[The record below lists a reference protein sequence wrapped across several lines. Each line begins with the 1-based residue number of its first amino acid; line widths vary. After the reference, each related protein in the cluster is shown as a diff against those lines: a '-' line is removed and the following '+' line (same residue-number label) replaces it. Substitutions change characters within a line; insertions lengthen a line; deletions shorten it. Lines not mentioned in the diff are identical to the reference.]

1 MASTSG
7 VPVFEVGWNQAAG
20 LRTESRQSE
29 ARLMPVA
36 SPAQPARAY
45 EMLCALASH
54 LTAMGCHPVIVDGSA
69 QESGEW
75 RQAAGTHLGLLQVLN
90 DASLA
95 GLDRPTDG
103 SEWLVMPGALGL
115 QALQQ
120 TARAAGG
127 QVALSRLLAPFA
139 AKVVVLLYAPAATL
153 VSILAGLPVQVMV
166 PVLPQKQASI
176 DAYASLKSLYA
187 AGFSPVLAPLDQS
200 DVMAELP
207 LQQVVKTVI
216 DCARRHLNLE
226 ASTWPLHTWGLR
238 VQEAALG
245 VPTQPAHRRDAWAEA
260 QNMRPWTAQTTWS

>member
-1 MASTSG
+1 
-7 VPVFEVGWNQAAG
+7 VFEVGWTQASG
-20 LRTESRQSE
+20 LRAESRQSE

-45 EMLCALASH
+45 EMLCALAAH

-75 RQAAGTHLGLLQVLN
+75 RQAAGSHMGLLQVLN

-95 GLDRPTDG
+95 GLDRPSDE
-103 SEWLVMPGALGL
+103 SEWLVIPGALGL

-120 TARAAGG
+120 TARAAGA
-127 QVALSRLLAPFA
+127 QVALSRLLAPFG

-153 VSILAGLPVQVMV
+153 VSILAGMPVQIMV

-176 DAYASLKSLYA
+176 DAYASLKALYA
-187 AGFSPVLAPLDQS
+187 GGFSPVLAPLEQS
-200 DVMAELP
+200 DVVAELP
-207 LQQVVKTVI
+207 LQQVVRTVV
-216 DCARRHLNLE
+216 DCARRHLDLE

-245 VPTQPAHRRDAWAEA
+245 VPMPSVQRSDAWAEA
-260 QNMRPWTAQTTWS
+260 QGMRPWTAQTSWS

>member
-1 MASTSG
+1 M
-7 VPVFEVGWNQAAG
+7 FEVGWNQAAG
-20 LRTESRQSE
+20 LRTESRQGE

-75 RQAAGTHLGLLQVLN
+75 RQAAGSHVGLLQVLN

-120 TARAAGG
+120 TARAAGA

-153 VSILAGLPVQVMV
+153 VSILAGMPIQIMV

-176 DAYASLKSLYA
+176 DAYASLKALYA
-187 AGFSPVLAPLDQS
+187 AGFSPVLAPLEQS
-200 DVMAELP
+200 DVLAELP

-245 VPTQPAHRRDAWAEA
+245 LPTQPSQRRNPWAEA
-260 QNMRPWTAQTTWS
+260 QGMRPWTAQTTWS